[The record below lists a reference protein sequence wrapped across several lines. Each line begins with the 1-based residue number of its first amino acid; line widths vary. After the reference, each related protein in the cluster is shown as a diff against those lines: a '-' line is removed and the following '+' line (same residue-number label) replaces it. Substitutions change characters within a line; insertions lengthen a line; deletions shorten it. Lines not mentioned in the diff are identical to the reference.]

1 MEHVILIPSYVGTV
15 KLTMTINEDHSIVD
29 IESSEPEFF
38 NFNLGKRQT
47 YTMYRGCLIV
57 RYTIKIHN
65 SDRVTFRN
73 ERCTVA
79 YLFGAD
85 VLSYFIFFDGGWPI
99 NSIREAKKTIDK
111 IIEQG
116 WYSYGLKQKP

>member
-15 KLTMTINEDHSIVD
+15 KLTMTINEAHSIVD
-29 IESSEPEFF
+29 IERAEPNFF
-38 NFNLGKRQT
+38 DLKLGQRQT
-47 YTMYRGCLIV
+47 YTIYRGCLIV

-65 SDRVTFRN
+65 FDRITFRN

-79 YLFGAD
+79 YLFGTVKKD
-85 VLSYFIFFDGGWPI
+85 KVTQHVSGWPI